1 MSTAIVGVACVAIHP
16 QDPTRLLIVTES
28 RSNAAI
34 GKNAGMLSL
43 PAGHIHANEPLQDAV
58 LRELAEETGYVG
70 TIQSLIGIYQTIGS
84 LGVAFLVHVNDVSKG
99 RTATDEIASV
109 EWKTVDELIAS
120 KINLRPGMYQ
130 VLVDYQANNR
140 YPTTLIQSCL

>member
-16 QDPTRLLIVTES
+16 HDPTRILVVTES

-43 PAGHIHANEPLQDAV
+43 PAGHIHANEPLQEAM
-58 LRELAEETGYVG
+58 LRELAEETGYEG
-70 TIQSLIGIYQTIGS
+70 TIQSLIGIYQTTGS
-84 LGVAFLVHVNDVSKG
+84 LGVAFLVHVNDVSKS

-109 EWKTVDELIAS
+109 EWKTVDTLIAAKNS
-120 KINLRPGMYQ
+120 LRPGMLK
-130 VLVDYQANNR
+130 VLLDYQANTR
-140 YPTTLIQSCL
+140 YPTSLIQSCL